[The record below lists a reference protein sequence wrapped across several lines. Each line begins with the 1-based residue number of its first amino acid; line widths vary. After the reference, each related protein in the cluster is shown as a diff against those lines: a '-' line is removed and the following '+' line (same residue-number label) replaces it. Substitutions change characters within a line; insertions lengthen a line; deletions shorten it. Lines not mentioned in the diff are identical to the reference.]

1 MANENSVR
9 FTLSD
14 TTHVVVKK
22 ILNNKYDF
30 ELTLPNGNRK
40 TFIWL
45 VNDENEYM
53 DRKGVSDRL
62 ISEAV
67 NVFASIM
74 NA

>member
-1 MANENSVR
+1 MANENPVR

-14 TTHVVVKK
+14 STHVVVKK
-22 ILNNKYDF
+22 VPNNKYDF

-45 VNDENEYM
+45 ANDENEYT
-53 DRKGVSDRL
+53 DKKGIADGLVN
-62 ISEAV
+62 EAV
-67 NVFASIM
+67 HVFAGIM